1 MKAAR
6 LVLIS
11 ACLVFLSASL
21 VAQFSPRKDYVWA
34 RDVAGAT
41 MTLDGKMNESV
52 WAKADSIVIR
62 YGQNDGTPGGGW
74 KIMNGSGDVTDPQN
88 VVVKFLTDKAHN
100 KLYIG
105 IFAKDSSIGGS
116 GWENSDGV
124 LAGIYDQTA
133 LAASSLVTLQKDIF
147 PVWGFDSLSS
157 LVGGLPQI
165 NGALPSAGIV
175 NIATTVQGTAN
186 SDTNGTGGYV
196 ADTSWTM
203 EMAVSLDSLGYN
215 ANSATT
221 NAVEMSICIW
231 DADWPASSPQ
241 HIATKAWWGNEWGN
255 NGGVMAGRVLM
266 RSDVDVN
273 TSVLPTYGPDMTI
286 KNGAN
291 FPDIVVDGSLSDSIW
306 NYVPSLDL
314 QYGNA
319 TLRATYPKEG
329 RSGQFAP
336 KLNSTNGVIDPGIAH
351 VKMFFQGD
359 TLYVGADVSDQSIL
373 TYVSDDFFD
382 GLQVSL
388 NPPVDSLRDGV
399 HQMAAQRF
407 GVAPDS
413 AVNGGAK
420 ALWDAVKGNGITPGF
435 RYGAKLK
442 SGSALNSTSVVSTGY
457 TVEMAF
463 DLTKFGYTAG
473 SQNKTISVGLNYHDY
488 DRTATDTSAYRD
500 WWFREW
506 PWASTPAFAVL
517 NNTAMIT
524 TTGVGDVANVPRQFI
539 LYHNY
544 PNPFNPAT
552 TIQFMLPDFGN
563 VKIRVYDLLG
573 RLVGVQDLVGQSS
586 GLHQYV
592 FDASK
597 LASGVY
603 YYNVEYV
610 SARGNN
616 RRMSPTEKMLL
627 LK

>member
-1 MKAAR
+1 MKVAR
-6 LVLIS
+6 LLLIL
-11 ACLVFLSASL
+11 ACLALLSASL

-52 WAKADSIVIR
+52 WKKADSIVIQ
-62 YGQNDGTPGGGW
+62 YGQYDGTPGGGW
-74 KIMNGSGDVTDPQN
+74 KITNGSGNVTDPQN

-100 KLYIG
+100 MLYIG
-105 IFAKDSSIGGS
+105 IVAKDSSVGGS

-124 LAGIYDQTA
+124 LAGIYDRTH
-133 LAASSLVTLQKDIF
+133 LATNLTTLHRDIFLMWGMDSASSA
-147 PVWGFDSLSS
+147 
-157 LVGGLPQI
+157 VGGSPQKGG
-165 NGALPSAGIV
+165 NLPSAGIV
-175 NIATTVQGTAN
+175 NYATTVQGTAN
-186 SDTNGTGGYV
+186 SDTNGAGGYV

-203 EMAVSLDSLGYN
+203 ELAVSLDSLGYN

-221 NAVEMSICIW
+221 DAVDMSICIW
-231 DADWPASSPQ
+231 DADWPASSAR

-266 RSDVDVN
+266 RTDVN
-273 TSVLPTYGPDMTI
+273 VNTTTVPTYGPDMTI
-286 KNGAN
+286 KNGVN
-291 FPDIVVDGSLSDSIW
+291 FPDVVVDGSLSDSIW
-306 NYVPSLDL
+306 KYVPSLDL

-329 RSGQFAP
+329 RSGQWVP
-336 KLNSTNGVIDPGIAH
+336 KYNSLNGVIDPGLAH

-373 TYVSDDFFD
+373 TYVGDDFFD
-382 GLQVSL
+382 GLQISL

-399 HQMAAQRF
+399 HQMAAKRF

-420 ALWDAVKGNGITPGF
+420 ALWDAVTGNSTTPGF

-442 SGSALNSTSVVSTGY
+442 TGSVLNSTSVVSTGY
-457 TVEMAF
+457 TIEMAF
-463 DLTKFGYTAG
+463 DLTKFGYTHG
-473 SQNKTISVGLNYHDY
+473 SLNKTVSIGVNYHDY
-488 DRTATDTSAYRD
+488 DRTATDTSSYRT

-506 PWASTPAFAVL
+506 PWTSTPAFAVL
-517 NNTAMIT
+517 NNSSVIT
-524 TTGVGDVANVPRQFI
+524 TTGVANVANVPREFI

-552 TIQFMLPDFGN
+552 TIQFSLPDIGN
-563 VKIRVYDLLG
+563 VKIRIYDLLG
-573 RLVGVQDLVGQSS
+573 RLVSLQELVGQST
-586 GLHQYV
+586 GMHQYV
-592 FDASK
+592 YDASK

-603 YYNVEYV
+603 YYNVEYI
-610 SARGNN
+610 SARGDS
-616 RRMSPTEKMLL
+616 RRLSPTEKMVL